1 MGRAGHLVGAVL
13 PSRSPR
19 AFYLSTATAAA
30 AAATDPRLA
39 AGHVT
44 PWFRGATS
52 RALLRTANP

>member
-30 AAATDPRLA
+30 AATDPRLA
-39 AGHVT
+39 AGHVM

-52 RALLRTANP
+52 RALLRMANP

>member
-19 AFYLSTATAAA
+19 AFYLSTASVA

-52 RALLRTANP
+52 RALLRMANP

>member
-30 AAATDPRLA
+30 ATDPRLA

-52 RALLRTANP
+52 RALLRMANP

>member
-1 MGRAGHLVGAVL
+1 MGRAGHLVGVVL

-30 AAATDPRLA
+30 AATDPHLA

-52 RALLRTANP
+52 RALLRMANP

>member
-30 AAATDPRLA
+30 AATDPRLA

-44 PWFRGATS
+44 PWFRGVMS
-52 RALLRTANP
+52 RALLRMANP